1 MKDYKEELE
10 VLQVRKSRLNGEY
23 YNYDQKIRQV
33 EKELNLLTD
42 AREICNR
49 KYDEVVERIKEVEHI
64 LELEEK
70 ANGR

>member
-33 EKELNLLTD
+33 EKELNLLND

-49 KYDEVVERIKEVEHI
+49 KYAEVVERIKEVEHI
-64 LELEEK
+64 LELEK
-70 ANGR
+70 MANGR